1 MAQPQP
7 ISRTEKFQAVKD
19 FIGGCQLP
27 PNALT
32 MRTRDLNWTQA
43 LNVVLALANQ
53 QYFTLDESVFDQFTA
68 TRTTD
73 GTITVTPPAEPA
85 ANAGNC
91 DASNGR
97 FAIRPA
103 TIRGVQFV
111 YFDQWTR
118 EGDIQHSATQAWLT
132 LLDPRFLVLLTW
144 LCERLR
150 SNWGA
155 TTLYHTGI
163 LGHGVTNCHRWGRAI
178 DFAGVGG
185 QVGWGSYV
193 INVFKHWGK
202 QPVTMPSDWGP
213 INPATKKPK
222 YQQGQELPQ
231 WPDQFEDTTYR
242 LALPDD
248 PDQFLAKVFKMPP
261 LVDYASRVFQ
271 NVYDLAAVEAKD
283 TDNPNDPPTTI
294 GRDSRYIIHPDHHN
308 TSLRTDH
315 INHIHI
321 QIGPTEHTGFWKN

>member
-1 MAQPQP
+1 MPSPCA
-7 ISRTEKFQAVKD
+7 
-19 FIGGCQLP
+19 
-27 PNALT
+27 
-32 MRTRDLNWTQA
+32 RDLNWTQA

-261 LVDYASRVFQ
+261 SSITPRASSKTCTTLPR
-271 NVYDLAAVEAKD
+271 LRPR
-283 TDNPNDPPTTI
+283 TPTTPTTLPRPSAGTAATSFI
-294 GRDSRYIIHPDHHN
+294 PTITIPACVPTISITSTSRLDQPSTPAFGRIETIASSGVRR
-308 TSLRTDH
+308 TLEVSTELR
-315 INHIHI
+315 
-321 QIGPTEHTGFWKN
+321 QMSPS